1 MDQYTI
7 AQGGLLYIDTRN
19 GESER
24 LKDPG
29 FRWVV
34 AESGLAKK
42 TLEVLKNARV
52 YAQTA
57 LEAVKKADPDFVLE
71 RARASDYG
79 RYLEFVPRPYRE
91 HWYACIHN
99 YQITL
104 AAKGELLSE
113 HPNPRILGTL
123 MDDHQKIL
131 QQQIQNTPPE
141 MSGMMDAARTA
152 GALGAKTIGS
162 GGGGCMLALV
172 SASDLDRVREAFL
185 GAGAKA
191 AYEVQ
196 ISNR

>member
-1 MDQYTI
+1 
-7 AQGGLLYIDTRN
+7 
-19 GESER
+19 SER

-113 HPNPRILGTL
+113 HPNPRILGAL

-131 QQQIQNTPPE
+131 QQQIQNTPPK
-141 MSGMMDAARTA
+141 MAGMMDAARAA
-152 GALGAKTIGS
+152 GALGAKSIGP
-162 GGGGCMLALV
+162 GGGGCMLAVGGASERERVKESLV
-172 SASDLDRVREAFL
+172 
-185 GAGAKA
+185 A
-191 AYEVQ
+191 ARAQ
-196 ISNR
+196 TDQQ